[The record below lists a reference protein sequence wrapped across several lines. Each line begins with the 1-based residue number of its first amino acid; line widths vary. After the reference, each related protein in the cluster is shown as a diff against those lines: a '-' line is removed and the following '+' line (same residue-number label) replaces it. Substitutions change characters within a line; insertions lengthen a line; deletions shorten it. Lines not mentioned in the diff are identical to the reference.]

1 VETWTQFSLLLLAI
15 MGFALRNEHRITLL
29 EGAIK
34 VEQVK
39 REALKERV
47 TKLEESIK

>member
-1 VETWTQFSLLLLAI
+1 MLTLITLAV
-15 MGFALRNEHRITLL
+15 RNEHRITLL

-39 REALKERV
+39 REALGERV
-47 TKLEESIK
+47 AKLEADKT